1 MNEIAQKTNHTLLDY
16 QTFRLKSLVEEIQKC
31 CEYKQLYESKK
42 FGLPAAEL
50 KCLML
55 FDGERYLTVKRI
67 AQRLEVAK
75 SRVTVIIQG
84 LIDKRLVDRIEDPQD
99 SRIKLI
105 SLTALGIKKSQEIT
119 DFKISF
125 HKKIL
130 THMVPEER
138 KRIISYLEILRSTME
153 AVKETMV

>member
-1 MNEIAQKTNHTLLDY
+1 MNHKFQNTNRNLLDY
-16 QTFRLKSLVEEIQKC
+16 QTLRLKNLVEEIQKC

-42 FGLPAAEL
+42 FGLPSAGL

-55 FDGERYLTVKRI
+55 FNGERYLTVKRI

-75 SRVTVIIQG
+75 SRVTIIIQG
-84 LIDKRLVDRIEDPQD
+84 LIDKGLVDRIEDPQD

-105 SLTALGIKKSQEIT
+105 SLTSLGTKKYQEIT
-119 DFKISF
+119 DFKVSL

-130 THMVPEER
+130 MHMVPEER
-138 KRIISYLEILRSTME
+138 KSIISHLETLRSTME
-153 AVKETMV
+153 AVEETMV

>member
-1 MNEIAQKTNHTLLDY
+1 
-16 QTFRLKSLVEEIQKC
+16 
-31 CEYKQLYESKK
+31 
-42 FGLPAAEL
+42 
-50 KCLML
+50 ML

-84 LIDKRLVDRIEDPQD
+84 LIDKGLVDRTEDPQD

-105 SLTALGIKKSQEIT
+105 SLTSLGIKKSQEIT
-119 DFKISF
+119 DFKISL

-138 KRIISYLEILRSTME
+138 KSIISYLEILRSTME